1 LLRAQGVEFDTVEY
15 LKTPLHRT
23 TLEGIVAKLEGP
35 PAELV
40 RKDRRF
46 EELGLKP
53 ANYVSAEAVVA
64 LLLKHPELMQRP
76 VIVKGGKAVIAAA
89 RAARSSRLGRLA
101 GGRRVPRLGAGSD
114 LGHPAAADASRANQ
128 DSLDPAASRRAHF
141 LQIGL
146 PSALGLV
153 VGVAYVIAD

>member
-23 TLEGIVAKLEGP
+23 TLERIVAMIDTP

-46 EELGLKP
+46 EELGLK
-53 ANYVSAEAVVA
+53 AADYVSAEAVVA

-76 VIVKGGKAVIAAA
+76 VVVKDAKAMIA
-89 RAARSSRLGRLA
+89 RPPERLLA
-101 GGRRVPRLGAGSD
+101 LLG
-114 LGHPAAADASRANQ
+114 
-128 DSLDPAASRRAHF
+128 
-141 LQIGL
+141 
-146 PSALGLV
+146 V
-153 VGVAYVIAD
+153 VR